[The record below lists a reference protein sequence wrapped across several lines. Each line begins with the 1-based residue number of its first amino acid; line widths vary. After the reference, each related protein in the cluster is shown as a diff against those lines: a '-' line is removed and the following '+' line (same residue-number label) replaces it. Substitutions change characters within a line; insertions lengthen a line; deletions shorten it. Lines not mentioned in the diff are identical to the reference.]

1 MMYLMIALGGALGA
15 LARFLVSGWFV
26 FPLGTLAVNLVGS
39 FVMGLAFVFLSSR
52 GLDRVMFFAMT
63 GFLGAFTTFSAF
75 SLDVFKLI
83 ETERMADAMGYVA
96 VSVIGAIVALFIGV
110 FLAKGVCHE
119 RRSTHHDF
127 CRGRGSTFG
136 SLVKAIVSTPKP
148 NSH

>member
-39 FVMGLAFVFLSSR
+39 FVMGLAYVVLTSR
-52 GLDRVMFFAMT
+52 GLDRMMFFAMA

-83 ETERMADAMGYVA
+83 EAERMADAIGYVA
-96 VSVIGAIVALFIGV
+96 VSVIGTVVALFIGV
-110 FLAKGVCHE
+110 FLAKG
-119 RRSTHHDF
+119 
-127 CRGRGSTFG
+127 
-136 SLVKAIVSTPKP
+136 LL
-148 NSH
+148 

>member
-39 FVMGLAFVFLSSR
+39 FVMGLAYEVLTSR
-52 GLDRVMFFAMT
+52 GLDSVMFFAMA

-83 ETERMADAMGYVA
+83 EAERMADAIGYVA
-96 VSVIGAIVALFIGV
+96 VSVIGTVVALFIGV
-110 FLAKGVCHE
+110 FLAKGVL
-119 RRSTHHDF
+119 S
-127 CRGRGSTFG
+127 
-136 SLVKAIVSTPKP
+136 
-148 NSH
+148 

>member
-15 LARFLVSGWFV
+15 LARLLVSGWFV

-83 ETERMADAMGYVA
+83 EAERMADAIGYVA
-96 VSVIGAIVALFIGV
+96 VSVIGAVVALFIGV
-110 FLAKGVCHE
+110 FLAKGVL
-119 RRSTHHDF
+119 S
-127 CRGRGSTFG
+127 
-136 SLVKAIVSTPKP
+136 
-148 NSH
+148 

>member
-39 FVMGLAFVFLSSR
+39 FVMGLAYVVLTSR
-52 GLDRVMFFAMT
+52 GLDSVMFFAMA

-83 ETERMADAMGYVA
+83 EAERMADAIGYVA
-96 VSVIGAIVALFIGV
+96 ISVIGALVALFIGV
-110 FLAKGVCHE
+110 FLAKGLL
-119 RRSTHHDF
+119 S
-127 CRGRGSTFG
+127 
-136 SLVKAIVSTPKP
+136 
-148 NSH
+148 